1 MRVESEGSSLGTRVL
16 NAELSGVRVLVQLHG
31 QEFVG

>member
-16 NAELSGVRVLVQLHG
+16 NAELSRVRVLVQLQG